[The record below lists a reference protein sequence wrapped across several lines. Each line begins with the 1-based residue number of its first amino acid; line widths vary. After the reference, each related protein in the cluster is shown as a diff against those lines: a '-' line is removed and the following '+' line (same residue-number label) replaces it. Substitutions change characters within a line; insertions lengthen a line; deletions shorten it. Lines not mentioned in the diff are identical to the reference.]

1 MSRCRERVQTLSN
14 IYNGALLRKLL
25 PAIHCYNG
33 DKPYHGHIA
42 RVLIKNLVTLDKHIL
57 PRDFTEDFTRL

>member
-42 RVLIKNLVTLDKHIL
+42 RVLIKKSGYLRQTH
-57 PRDFTEDFTRL
+57 TS